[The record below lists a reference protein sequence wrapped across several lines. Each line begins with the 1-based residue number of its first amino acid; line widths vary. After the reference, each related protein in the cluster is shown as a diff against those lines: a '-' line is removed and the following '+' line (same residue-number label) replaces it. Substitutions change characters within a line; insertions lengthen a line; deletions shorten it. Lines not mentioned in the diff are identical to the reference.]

1 MKPTLSSRITFG
13 ILAWIAAFVMFFP
26 ILWMTVTAFKT
37 EGQAIA
43 IPPLVIFTPTLKSFL
58 DATENAGYLL
68 FALNSVVVSVGST
81 VLAIAI
87 AFPAAYALAF
97 FPGKRTEFTL
107 MWMLSTKMLPAV
119 GVLMPIYLFLKNV
132 HLLDTRFGLLAID
145 TLMNL
150 PIVVWMLY
158 SFFKDIPAEILE
170 AARVDGV
177 GPRQQ
182 MIHLLLPLSAPGVAS
197 TALLSVILAWNEA
210 FWSINVTASHAGT
223 LAAYIA
229 RFSAPEGLF
238 WAKLSAAS
246 VLAVAPILVFGSL
259 TQRRL
264 VRGLTFG
271 AVK

>member
-1 MKPTLSSRITFG
+1 
-13 ILAWIAAFVMFFP
+13 
-26 ILWMTVTAFKT
+26 
-37 EGQAIA
+37 
-43 IPPLVIFTPTLKSFL
+43 
-58 DATENAGYLL
+58 
-68 FALNSVVVSVGST
+68 
-81 VLAIAI
+81 
-87 AFPAAYALAF
+87 
-97 FPGKRTEFTL
+97 KRTEFTL

-119 GVLMPIYLFLKNV
+119 GVLMPIYLGLKEIG
-132 HLLDTRFGLLAID
+132 LLDSRIGLIGIN

-158 SFFKDIPAEILE
+158 SFFKEIPGEILE
-170 AARVDGV
+170 AARVDGI
-177 GPRQQ
+177 GPRKQ
-182 MIHLLLPLSAPGVAS
+182 MIHLLLPLSGPGIAS

-246 VLAVAPILVFGSL
+246 VLAVAPILIFGSL

>member
-1 MKPTLSSRITFG
+1 MKPSLLSRITFG
-13 ILAWIAAFVMFFP
+13 VLAWLAAFIMFFP
-26 ILWMTVTAFKT
+26 ILWMTVTAFKS

-43 IPPLVIFTPTLKSFL
+43 IPPLLFFTPTIKSFL
-58 DATENAGYLL
+58 AATENAGYLR
-68 FALNSVVVSVGST
+68 FALNSLIVSVGST
-81 VLAIAI
+81 TLAIAI

-97 FPGKRTEFTL
+97 FPGKRTKFTL
-107 MWMLSTKMLPAV
+107 MWMLSTKMLPPV
-119 GVLMPIYLFLKNV
+119 GVLMPIYLFMKNV
-132 HLLDTRFGLLAID
+132 GMLDTRVGLVAID
-145 TLMNL
+145 MLMNL

-158 SFFKDIPAEILE
+158 SFFKDIPGEILE

-182 MIHLLLPLSAPGVAS
+182 MIHLLLPLASPGVAS
-197 TALLSVILAWNEA
+197 TALLAIILSWNEA
-210 FWSINVTASHAGT
+210 FWSINVTASHAAT

-271 AVK
+271 ALK